1 MSVSGHMDLFCFI
14 LKIKISALLVIERLA
29 NMALM
34 DDNNWPSRDW
44 ATKADLLTQSLASA
58 GQPQAFC

>member
-1 MSVSGHMDLFCFI
+1 MSLSGHMDLFCFI

-34 DDNNWPSRDW
+34 DDNNWPPRDW
-44 ATKADLLTQSLASA
+44 ATKADLLSL
-58 GQPQAFC
+58 